1 MVFYL
6 RKTRPEEQLKGFQEN
21 PKTFI
26 GRKLSRQ
33 KITGNFATNR
43 KQNKIIVIQM
53 FQTRISMLSL
63 LHFAKIFFYHFVRS
77 RGRIQFKLRTATKM
91 TKQKQ
96 TVFLKRYISR
106 LNKNRS
112 SQIRTQDFCSPRHI
126 SCLQTKN
133 AGDQKKIE
141 FIMN

>member
-6 RKTRPEEQLKGFQEN
+6 RKTRPEEQSKGFQEN

-63 LHFAKIFFYHFVRS
+63 LHFAKIFSVILCDPEGES
-77 RGRIQFKLRTATKM
+77 N
-91 TKQKQ
+91 
-96 TVFLKRYISR
+96 
-106 LNKNRS
+106 LN
-112 SQIRTQDFCSPRHI
+112 CG
-126 SCLQTKN
+126 LQ
-133 AGDQKKIE
+133 QR
-141 FIMN
+141 